1 MATRIFG
8 AKQSEDHLG
17 VFLVVPKIQC
27 DQNGFDRVCVALFMW
42 RVVYEKQTTMQIF
55 ESLKKPKMESHSFT
69 SMTRVQLLI

>member
-42 RVVYEKQTTMQIF
+42 RVVYEKQTTM
-55 ESLKKPKMESHSFT
+55 
-69 SMTRVQLLI
+69 